1 MAAQLKLVLVDLD
14 GTLIKGTS
22 AEKTFLWFLI
32 RRHYIRGLNVLRF
45 ILRMFWLIPTRG
57 WHHAKGEN
65 KAYLQGVPLEQL
77 QQWIREY
84 TETVLP
90 SLLSPTLCRRILE
103 LKERG
108 CTVVLLSGSLQLL
121 VEQVQSSLQVDA
133 AFGVPLRIQNGKA
146 SGSIDGLFP
155 FGKDKVKVL
164 LQQFDSDQVDWR
176 ASWAFAD
183 RYQDLP
189 VFNLVGHPVVVNPKK
204 KLFTCARKHGW
215 EILNT

>member
-1 MAAQLKLVLVDLD
+1 MATRIKLVLVDLD

-32 RRHYIRGLNVLRF
+32 RRRYIRGLNILRF
-45 ILRMFWLIPTRG
+45 VLRMFWLIPTRG

-77 QQWIREY
+77 QQWTREY
-84 TETVLP
+84 AETVLP
-90 SLLSPTLCRRILE
+90 PLLSPLLCRRLLE
-103 LKERG
+103 LKEAG
-108 CTVVLLSGSLQLL
+108 CTIVLLSGSLRLL
-121 VEQVQSSLQVDA
+121 VEQVQSSLQANA
-133 AFGVPLRIQNGKA
+133 AFGVPLQIQNGKA
-146 SGSIDGLFP
+146 SGDIEGLFP

-164 LQQFDSDQVDWR
+164 RQQYDSDQVDWR
-176 ASWAFAD
+176 DSWAFAD

-189 VFNLVGHPVVVNPKK
+189 VFNLVGHPVAVNPKQ
-204 KLFTCARKHGW
+204 KLLAHARNHGW